1 MAGKE
6 RAQRLL
12 DAHVAYV
19 VEQLSGK
26 GFEAWLE
33 ATVRATL
40 EDAARLKLK
49 DAVPAKQLKY
59 CVVNLMAELE
69 IDDALRAAVQDIARA
84 VVDSEAHADARIGE
98 LVEPEVFE
106 AARDKA
112 IAMRTLREEIVGSLL
127 QSKAYRGFVADLLYH
142 GIQGWVTNNPL
153 TDTVPGAK
161 RALAFGRSVLNRARP
176 GIDAELDRRLR
187 DYIDKS
193 VDASAEIGEAYLLG
207 VKDEDLRRGAD
218 ALWRQAAD
226 IPVSEVLDGVN
237 GDDAADW
244 AGIAYDGIHHLR
256 KTPYVQQLVEE
267 GIDAYYAHFGELSLA
282 DIVGDVGLD
291 ADLLRRE
298 ISRFTQPVV
307 KLLKKKK
314 LLEPAIR
321 RQLEPFYLSEA
332 AQAILNE

>member
-1 MAGKE
+1 MAGKD

-12 DAHVAYV
+12 DAHVAHV

-26 GFEAWLE
+26 GFEDWL
-33 ATVRATL
+33 ADIVRATL
-40 EDAARLKLK
+40 DDASHLKLK
-49 DAVPAKQLKY
+49 DAVPAKQLKH
-59 CVVNLMAELE
+59 CVVNLLAELE
-69 IDDALRAAVQDIARA
+69 IDNRLRSAVQDIARA
-84 VVDSEAHADARIGE
+84 VVESEAHADARLGE
-98 LVEPEVFE
+98 LLETEVFE

-112 IAMRTLREEIVGSLL
+112 IEMHAMREEIVGSLL

-153 TDTVPGAK
+153 TETVPGAK
-161 RALAFGRSVLNRARP
+161 RALAFGRSMLNRARP
-176 GIDAELDRRLR
+176 GIDAELDKRLR

-207 VKDEDLRRGAD
+207 VKDEDLARGAD
-218 ALWRQAAD
+218 AVWRRAAD
-226 IPVSEVLDGVN
+226 IPVADILSGIN

-267 GIDAYYAHFGELSLA
+267 GIDAYYAHYGEHSLA

-321 RQLEPFYLSEA
+321 RQLEPFYRSDA
-332 AQAILNE
+332 ARAILDE